1 MSDIIPLWLV
11 NLLSFIT
18 VFSMMTSIGTTI
30 TAKMCLDH
38 LRTPLPLI
46 LGLLSVLVRRW
57 SRGKTH

>member
-1 MSDIIPLWLV
+1 MSEIIPRLV